1 MALLLKEADVQKLL
15 TMDMALAAVEEAFR
29 QRGLGKASIRP
40 RSRMPVDSTSQSL
53 MAGWVGGSINAYGL
67 KVYGGPHASG
77 GTVRPTGMIVML
89 YDGSTG
95 QLLAILEGNHLGR
108 MRTGAASGVAT
119 KYMASPEAMTVGV
132 IGTGSQAATQLEAIC
147 RVRDI
152 RYAWVYSRTPE
163 HCAAFA
169 RQMTQRLGIPVT
181 AAPNVE
187 ECVTNA
193 EIVVTITNSATP
205 VLEGK
210 WLGDGCHVNA
220 AGSNNPLHA
229 EVDVQTV
236 RHASLIAVDD
246 IEDAKLECG
255 ELIAAE
261 KAGAFRW
268 ERAVEL
274 ADIVAGKVK
283 GRPNYEAITL
293 FESQGIGTEDVAAAR
308 AVYDAALKAGVGVE
322 IPLG

>member
-15 TMDMALAAVEEAFR
+15 TMDMALTAVEEAFR
-29 QRGLGKASIRP
+29 QRGLGKASVRP
-40 RSRMPVDSTSQSL
+40 RSRMPVDSASQSL

-67 KVYGGPHASG
+67 KVYGGPRAA

-89 YDGSTG
+89 YDGGTG
-95 QLLAILEGNHLGR
+95 QLLAMVEGNHLGR

-119 KYMASPEAMTVGV
+119 KYMASPEATTAGV
-132 IGTGSQAATQLEAIC
+132 IGAGGQAATQLEAIC
-147 RVRDI
+147 KVRDI

-163 HCAAFA
+163 NRAAFA
-169 RQMTQRLGIPVT
+169 RQMTQRLGIPVMEVNS
-181 AAPNVE
+181 AE

-220 AGSNNPLHA
+220 AGSNNPQHA
-229 EVDVQTV
+229 EVDVEAI
-236 RHASLIAVDD
+236 RYASVIAVDD
-246 IEDAKLECG
+246 LPQAQIECG
-255 ELIAAE
+255 ELIAAAQ
-261 KAGAFRW
+261 KGAFKW

-283 GRPNYEAITL
+283 GRPSYEAITL

-308 AVYDAALKAGVGVE
+308 AVYEAALKAGAGVE
-322 IPLG
+322 IPIG